1 MTFLTE
7 KLCSLISDT
16 TPGTPVVCLFIHL
29 RCGNQSVLFADDAGR
44 PVRKG
49 KSHTHQQTITIQ
61 TENGVDDEWNFVREK
76 KSRLDF
82 CLSIPILLMFL
93 CVIWLVPFVG

>member
-1 MTFLTE
+1 M
-7 KLCSLISDT
+7 
-16 TPGTPVVCLFIHL
+16 
-29 RCGNQSVLFADDAGR
+29 LFADDAGW

-61 TENGVDDEWNFVREK
+61 TENGVDEWIFVREK

-82 CLSIPILLMFL
+82 CLPIPILLMYL
-93 CVIWLVPFVG
+93 CVIWLVLLWG